1 MAQEGSGH
9 QPTVLQRLL
18 GVEAA
23 AAALLEVL
31 AGALTQAAPVLAVY
45 MAVGAVEVNI
55 EYTYRAV
62 AARAAERRGLMA
74 ERAQS
79 ASSGPVA
86 LDHSHQH
93 ERQTNNI
100 RNRLWQLYQAL
111 SPRLTS

>member
-31 AGALTQAAPVLAVY
+31 AGALTAAAPVLAAY
-45 MAVGAVEVNI
+45 MAAAAVGVNG

-62 AARAAERRGLMA
+62 AARAAEHVGLLA

-79 ASSGPVA
+79 A
-86 LDHSHQH
+86 
-93 ERQTNNI
+93 
-100 RNRLWQLYQAL
+100 
-111 SPRLTS
+111 